1 MLKKKV
7 DENIEV
13 EKLTNRQIIKA
24 WIAGAAQDL
33 KNSLKHGGWRGAA
46 AGFAVAGVGMTFA
59 ACEVEKVEVETEQI
73 DSFAQIEN
81 MLGDKFSVAALVE
94 EQAKQKFG
102 DGLVSLACQNANGT
116 GKVVAIFVEDG
127 ILKKATTELD
137 LTAKDFD
144 GKIYEY
150 NTYLK
155 EGNTLSF
162 YQNGQ
167 EQEVD
172 LSKPGIV
179 SIPQADGSLAV
190 LDTTK
195 AEEKIENAI
204 LSVQQT
210 EFDLQTDLDE
220 VGKQDFKTLLGFVIE
235 KDQTAH
241 LPTLTLEYDRAK
253 NQTTATYSYLSLGQ
267 EKKIEGGSIVF
278 EGDVTANGNLDRAA
292 AEEQLQAEKA
302 TISKKA
308 PTVLEQSD
316 FTKLYQVENFDTNSV
331 ELEVA
336 EKESGGGTGQDEPQ
350 INISKDQYADLDGF
364 FADLSGQTLQE
375 FQTAISETLRNGFSK
390 QDFLTIFGGNSTLD
404 NTSTFKIA
412 FNYSDS
418 NQIDSIKYVGLRNKT
433 KIVAA
438 TIGFSSPIST
448 QDILVTNYS
457 GQVQEIVENG
467 KLVGISYVE
476 DNVAKQ
482 VKAGNNQMFVKVG
495 QEYRLID
502 YSDIINR
509 FARENISRIS
519 SDFAYTG
526 SISFEGEDL
535 DFFKICMPLA
545 VVAGKIDAGTKLSF
559 VTVQGSGSTNSIFGS
574 TFNVAI
580 RAVDLQ
586 NNQLYGLGFVFDDT
600 TNPSQ
605 TPLERIADA
614 ISREQF
620 TVLDGRREEIMPK
633 SDIVL
638 EYPSD
643 ITEYSIPTQKT
654 EKAN

>member
-1 MLKKKV
+1 MKEVFRKRDRIVRAMTAARRDELVALLKRCRKP
-7 DENIEV
+7 
-13 EKLTNRQIIKA
+13 
-24 WIAGAAQDL
+24 AAFVIPV
-33 KNSLKHGGWRGAA
+33 AA
-46 AGFAVAGVGMTFA
+46 AGVLFV

-73 DSFAQIEN
+73 DSLAQIEN

-144 GKIYEY
+144 GKIYAY

-241 LPTLTLEYDRAK
+241 LPTLKLEYDRAK
-253 NQTTATYSYLSLGQ
+253 DQTTATYSYLSLGQ

-302 TISKKA
+302 TISKKT

-316 FTKLYQVENFDTNSV
+316 LTKLYQVENFDTNSV

-336 EKESGGGTGQDEPQ
+336 EKESGGEVDPPDKPELEPITFDSWQEVFELENGKVKDAIVKTLQDNLLTETMVKR
-350 INISKDQYADLDGF
+350 IYGNDMTV
-364 FADLSGQTLQE
+364 ADLSNGTIDLLEWGFDLQDGKIVSVNILGVRKGYPTE
-375 FQTAISETLRNGFSK
+375 QSRRLRGANFALKQPISLASVEAEPVKDGPAYN
-390 QDFLTIFGGNSTLD
+390 QNSVSLD
-404 NTSTFKIA
+404 INNAEYLI
-412 FNYSDS
+412 DL
-418 NQIDSIKYVGLRNKT
+418 NQIELASQESSYSLAFGYD
-433 KIVAA
+433 AA
-438 TIGFSSPIST
+438 AEISD
-448 QDILVTNYS
+448 Q
-457 GQVQEIVENG
+457 
-467 KLVGISYVE
+467 
-476 DNVAKQ
+476 
-482 VKAGNNQMFVKVG
+482 
-495 QEYRLID
+495 
-502 YSDIINR
+502 
-509 FARENISRIS
+509 
-519 SDFAYTG
+519 
-526 SISFEGEDL
+526 EDL
-535 DFFKICMPLA
+535 DFFKLCMPLA
-545 VVAGKIDAGTKLSF
+545 VAAGKIGQESKLSF
-559 VTVQGSGSTNSIFGS
+559 VSVQGSGSTNSEYGS
-574 TFNVAI
+574 TYNI
-580 RAVDLQ
+580 TITAVDLV
-586 NNQLYGLGFVFDDT
+586 NGDHYNLGFVFDDSSD
-600 TNPSQ
+600 PSK
-605 TPLERIADA
+605 TPYERVVDA
-614 ISREQF
+614 ISNKQF
-620 TVLDGRREEIMPK
+620 KTTGGFSKKILPE
-633 SDIVL
+633 SDIIL

-643 ITEYSIPTQKT
+643 ITEYAIPQAEAEET
-654 EKAN
+654 N

>member
-1 MLKKKV
+1 MRKSDLV
-7 DENIEV
+7 
-13 EKLTNRQIIKA
+13 KA
-24 WIAGAAQDL
+24 WFSNHIQEFRGWLKTDGWKIATFGAPL
-33 KNSLKHGGWRGAA
+33 VMGT
-46 AGFAVAGVGMTFA
+46 TFV

-73 DSFAQIEN
+73 DSLAQIEN

-144 GKIYEY
+144 GKIYAY

-241 LPTLTLEYDRAK
+241 LPTLSVEYDRAK

-302 TISKKA
+302 TISKKT

-316 FTKLYQVENFDTNSV
+316 LTKLYQVENFDTNSV

-336 EKESGGGTGQDEPQ
+336 EKDSSGGTGQDEPELEP
-350 INISKDQYADLDGF
+350 ITFNSWEEVFELENGKVKDAIVKTLQDNLFSESVIKDIYGNDMTV
-364 FADLSGQTLQE
+364 ADLSNGTIDLIKWGFDLQDGK
-375 FQTAISETLRNGFSK
+375 IVSVNILGVRNGYPTEQSRRLRGANFALK
-390 QDFLTIFGGNSTLD
+390 Q
-404 NTSTFKIA
+404 
-412 FNYSDS
+412 
-418 NQIDSIKYVGLRNKT
+418 
-433 KIVAA
+433 
-438 TIGFSSPIST
+438 PISLASVVAEPVKDGPAYN
-448 QDILVTNYS
+448 QNSIYININNAEYS
-457 GQVQEIVENG
+457 IDLSQIELASAGSSYTYGYVYNATAEITDQEN
-467 KLVGISYVE
+467 
-476 DNVAKQ
+476 
-482 VKAGNNQMFVKVG
+482 
-495 QEYRLID
+495 
-502 YSDIINR
+502 
-509 FARENISRIS
+509 
-519 SDFAYTG
+519 
-526 SISFEGEDL
+526 L
-535 DFFKICMPLA
+535 DFFNICMPLA
-545 VVAGKIDAGTKLSF
+545 AAAGKIDAGTKLSF
-559 VTVQGSGSTNSIFGS
+559 VTVQGRGGTNSLFGS

-586 NNQLYGLGFVFDDT
+586 NNQLYNLGFVFDDPRT
-600 TNPSQ
+600 STATS
-605 TPLERIADA
+605 TVDMMKDA
-614 ISREQF
+614 ISRGQF
-620 TVLDGRREEIMPK
+620 TVLDSGREEIIPE

-643 ITEYSIPTQKT
+643 ITEYSIPQAEAEET
-654 EKAN
+654 N

>member
-1 MLKKKV
+1 MR
-7 DENIEV
+7 
-13 EKLTNRQIIKA
+13 KLDLVKA
-24 WIAGAAQDL
+24 WLSSHIQEFRGWLKTDGWKIATFGAPL
-33 KNSLKHGGWRGAA
+33 VMGT
-46 AGFAVAGVGMTFA
+46 TFV

-73 DSFAQIEN
+73 DSLAQIEN

-241 LPTLTLEYDRAK
+241 LPTLKLEYDRAK
-253 NQTTATYSYLSLGQ
+253 DQTTATYSYLSLGQ

-278 EGDVTANGNLDRAA
+278 EGDVTTNGNLDRTA

-302 TISKKA
+302 TISKKT

-316 FTKLYQVENFDTNSV
+316 LTKLYQVENFDTNSV

-336 EKESGGGTGQDEPQ
+336 EKESGGEVNPPDEPELEPITFNSWQ
-350 INISKDQYADLDGF
+350 EVFELENGKVKDAIVKTLQDNLLTETMVKRIYGNDMTV
-364 FADLSGQTLQE
+364 ADLSNGTIDLIKWGFDIQDDQIVSVNILGVRKGYPTEQ
-375 FQTAISETLRNGFSK
+375 SRRLRGANFA
-390 QDFLTIFGGNSTLD
+390 LT
-404 NTSTFKIA
+404 
-412 FNYSDS
+412 
-418 NQIDSIKYVGLRNKT
+418 Q
-433 KIVAA
+433 
-438 TIGFSSPIST
+438 PIS
-448 QDILVTNYS
+448 LES
-457 GQVQEIVENG
+457 VEAEPVKDGPAYNQNS
-467 KLVGISYVE
+467 IYV
-476 DNVAKQ
+476 NI
-482 VKAGNNQMFVKVG
+482 NNS
-495 QEYRLID
+495 EYLID
-502 YSDIINR
+502 LSQIELASQESVYSQG
-509 FARENISRIS
+509 FVYTSSAEIS
-519 SDFAYTG
+519 DQ
-526 SISFEGEDL
+526 EDL
-535 DFFKICMPLA
+535 DFFKLCMPLA
-545 VVAGKIDAGTKLSF
+545 VAAGKIGPEIKLSF
-559 VTVQGSGSTNSIFGS
+559 VSVQGSGGTTSDFGS
-574 TFNVAI
+574 VYDVVI
-580 RAVDLQ
+580 KAVDLN
-586 NNQLYGLGFVFDDT
+586 NNQLYNFEFIFDDT
-600 TNPSQ
+600 TDPSKS
-605 TPLERIADA
+605 PYERVVDA
-614 ISREQF
+614 ISRKQF
-620 TVLDGRREEIMPK
+620 RISDRGVEKIIPE
-633 SDIVL
+633 SDIIL
-638 EYPSD
+638 EYKD
-643 ITEYSIPTQKT
+643 EITEYTIPQAEAEET
-654 EKAN
+654 N

>member
-1 MLKKKV
+1 MR
-7 DENIEV
+7 
-13 EKLTNRQIIKA
+13 KLDLVKA
-24 WIAGAAQDL
+24 WLSSHIQEFRGRLKTDGWKIATFGAPL
-33 KNSLKHGGWRGAA
+33 VMGT
-46 AGFAVAGVGMTFA
+46 TFV
-59 ACEVEKVEVETEQI
+59 ACEAEKVEVETEQI
-73 DSFAQIEN
+73 DSLAQIEN

-116 GKVVAIFVEDG
+116 GKVVAIFVEGG

-241 LPTLTLEYDRAK
+241 LPTLKLEYDRAK
-253 NQTTATYSYLSLGQ
+253 DQTTATYSYLSLGQ

-302 TISKKA
+302 TISKKT

-316 FTKLYQVENFDTNSV
+316 LTKLYQVENFDTNSV

-336 EKESGGGTGQDEPQ
+336 EKDSGGEVNPPDKPELEPITFDSWQEVFELENGKVKDAIVKTLQDNLFSESV
-350 INISKDQYADLDGF
+350 IKDIYGNDMTV
-364 FADLSGQTLQE
+364 ADLSNGTIDLIKLGFDLQDGK
-375 FQTAISETLRNGFSK
+375 IVSVNILGVRNGYPTEQSRRLRGANFALK
-390 QDFLTIFGGNSTLD
+390 Q
-404 NTSTFKIA
+404 
-412 FNYSDS
+412 
-418 NQIDSIKYVGLRNKT
+418 
-433 KIVAA
+433 
-438 TIGFSSPIST
+438 PISLESVEAEPVKDGPAYN
-448 QDILVTNYS
+448 QNSVSLDI
-457 GQVQEIVENG
+457 
-467 KLVGISYVE
+467 
-476 DNVAKQ
+476 
-482 VKAGNNQMFVKVG
+482 NNA
-495 QEYRLID
+495 EYLID
-502 YSDIINR
+502 LSQIEL
-509 FARENISRIS
+509 ASAGS
-519 SDFAYTG
+519 SYTYG
-526 SISFEGEDL
+526 YVYNTTAEITDQEDL
-535 DFFKICMPLA
+535 DFFNICMPLA
-545 VVAGKIDAGTKLSF
+545 VAAGKIGQESKLSF
-559 VTVQGSGSTNSIFGS
+559 VSVQGSGGTTSDFGS
-574 TFNVAI
+574 VYDVVI
-580 RAVDLQ
+580 KAVDL
-586 NNQLYGLGFVFDDT
+586 NNDQLYNFEFIFDDPRTSMAT
-600 TNPSQ
+600 T
-605 TPLERIADA
+605 TVEAIKDA
-614 ISREQF
+614 IARGQF
-620 TVLDGRREEIMPK
+620 RISDRGVEKIIPE
-633 SDIVL
+633 SDIML

-643 ITEYSIPTQKT
+643 ITEYAIPQAEAEET
-654 EKAN
+654 N

>member
-1 MLKKKV
+1 MKEVFCKRNRIGRALTAARRDEFVALLKRCRKP
-7 DENIEV
+7 
-13 EKLTNRQIIKA
+13 
-24 WIAGAAQDL
+24 AAFVIPV
-33 KNSLKHGGWRGAA
+33 AA
-46 AGFAVAGVGMTFA
+46 AGVLFV
-59 ACEVEKVEVETEQI
+59 ACEAEKVEVETEQI
-73 DSFAQIEN
+73 DSLAQIEN

-144 GKIYEY
+144 GKIYAY

-172 LSKPGIV
+172 LSKQGIV
-179 SIPQADGSLAV
+179 PIPQADGSLAV

-195 AEEKIENAI
+195 AEEKIEKAI

-241 LPTLTLEYDRAK
+241 LPTLSVEYDRAK
-253 NQTTATYSYLSLGQ
+253 DQTTATYSYLSLGQ

-278 EGDVTANGNLDRAA
+278 DGDVTANGNLDRAA

-302 TISKKA
+302 TISKKT

-316 FTKLYQVENFDTNSV
+316 LTKLYQVENFDTNSV

-336 EKESGGGTGQDEPQ
+336 EKDSGGGTGQDEPQ

-364 FADLSGQTLQE
+364 FADLSGQALQE
-375 FQTAISETLRNGFSK
+375 FQTAISETLRNELSE
-390 QDFLTIFGGNSTLD
+390 QDIVTIYGRGASLA

-412 FNYSDS
+412 FDFTDDEQISLLKYIGLVG
-418 NQIDSIKYVGLRNKT
+418 NQ

-482 VKAGNNQMFVKVG
+482 VKAGSNQMFVKAG
-495 QEYRLID
+495 TGYRLID
-502 YSDIINR
+502 FSKVVGKFER
-509 FARENISRIS
+509 SNISKIV

-526 SISFEGEDL
+526 SVSFEGEDL

-545 VVAGKIDAGTKLSF
+545 VAAGKIGQETKLSF
-559 VTVQGSGSTNSIFGS
+559 VSVQGSGGTTSDFGS
-574 TFNVAI
+574 VYDVVI
-580 RAVDLQ
+580 KAVDLS
-586 NNQLYGLGFVFDDT
+586 NNRLFNYEFIFDDT
-600 TNPSQ
+600 TDPSKS
-605 TPLERIADA
+605 PYERVVDA
-614 ISREQF
+614 ITRKQF
-620 TVLDGRREEIMPK
+620 RISDRGVEKIIPE
-633 SDIVL
+633 SDILL

-643 ITEYSIPTQKT
+643 ITEYTIPQAEAT
-654 EKAN
+654 N

>member
-1 MLKKKV
+1 MKEVFCKRNRIGRALTAARRDEFVALLKRCRKP
-7 DENIEV
+7 
-13 EKLTNRQIIKA
+13 
-24 WIAGAAQDL
+24 AAFVIPV
-33 KNSLKHGGWRGAA
+33 AA
-46 AGFAVAGVGMTFA
+46 AGVLFV

-73 DSFAQIEN
+73 DSLAQIEN

-144 GKIYEY
+144 GKIYAY

-167 EQEVD
+167 EQEID
-172 LSKPGIV
+172 LSKQGIV

-241 LPTLTLEYDRAK
+241 LPTLSVEYDRAK
-253 NQTTATYSYLSLGQ
+253 NQTTATYSYLGLGQ

-278 EGDVTANGNLDRAA
+278 DGDVTANGNLDRAA

-302 TISKKA
+302 TISKKT

-316 FTKLYQVENFDTNSV
+316 LTKLYQVENFDTNSV

-336 EKESGGGTGQDEPQ
+336 EKDSGGEVNPPDEPELEPITFDSWQ
-350 INISKDQYADLDGF
+350 EVFKLENGKVKDAIVKTLQDNLFSESVIKDIYGNDMTV
-364 FADLSGQTLQE
+364 ADLSNGTIDLIKWGFDLQDGK
-375 FQTAISETLRNGFSK
+375 IVSVNILGVRNGYPTEQSR
-390 QDFLTIFGGNSTLD
+390 
-404 NTSTFKIA
+404 
-412 FNYSDS
+412 
-418 NQIDSIKYVGLRNKT
+418 GLRGANFALT
-433 KIVAA
+433 Q
-438 TIGFSSPIST
+438 PIS
-448 QDILVTNYS
+448 LASV
-457 GQVQEIVENG
+457 VA
-467 KLVGISYVE
+467 KPVE
-476 DNVAKQ
+476 DGPAYNQ
-482 VKAGNNQMFVKVG
+482 NSISLDINNA
-495 QEYRLID
+495 EYLID
-502 YSDIINR
+502 LSQIEFASQGSSFTYGYVYDAAAEISDQ
-509 FARENISRIS
+509 
-519 SDFAYTG
+519 
-526 SISFEGEDL
+526 EDL

-545 VVAGKIDAGTKLSF
+545 VEAGKIGQETKLSF
-559 VTVQGSGSTNSIFGS
+559 VSVQGSSGTTSDFGS
-574 TFNVAI
+574 VYDVVI
-580 RAVDLQ
+580 KAVDL
-586 NNQLYGLGFVFDDT
+586 NNDQLYNFEFIFDDKRTSMAT
-600 TNPSQ
+600 T
-605 TPLERIADA
+605 TVEAIKDA
-614 ISREQF
+614 ISRGQF
-620 TVLDGRREEIMPK
+620 RISDRGVEKIIPE
-633 SDIVL
+633 SDIIL
-638 EYPSD
+638 EYKNE
-643 ITEYSIPTQKT
+643 ITEYTIPQA
-654 EKAN
+654 EA

>member
-1 MLKKKV
+1 MLKKNV
-7 DENIEV
+7 DGNIEV

-24 WIAGAAQDL
+24 WIAGAAQNL
-33 KNSLKHGGWRGAA
+33 KNSLKHGGWRGVA

-144 GKIYEY
+144 GKIYAY

-220 VGKQDFKTLLGFVIE
+220 VGKQDIKTLLGFVIE

-241 LPTLTLEYDRAK
+241 LPTLSVEYDRAK

-278 EGDVTANGNLDRAA
+278 DGDVTANGNLDRTA

-302 TISKKA
+302 TISKKT

-316 FTKLYQVENFDTNSV
+316 LTKLYQVENFDTNSV

-336 EKESGGGTGQDEPQ
+336 EKDSGGEVNPPDEPELEPITFGSWQ
-350 INISKDQYADLDGF
+350 EVFELENGKVKDAIVKTLQDNLFSASVIKYIYGNDMTV
-364 FADLSGQTLQE
+364 ADLSNGTIDLIKWGFDLQD
-375 FQTAISETLRNGFSK
+375 G
-390 QDFLTIFGGNSTLD
+390 
-404 NTSTFKIA
+404 
-412 FNYSDS
+412 
-418 NQIDSIKYVGLRNKT
+418 
-433 KIVAA
+433 KIVSVNILGVRKGYPIEQSRRLRGANFA
-438 TIGFSSPIST
+438 LTQPISLESVEAEPVKDGPAYN
-448 QDILVTNYS
+448 QYS
-457 GQVQEIVENG
+457 I
-467 KLVGISYVE
+467 YV
-476 DNVAKQ
+476 NI
-482 VKAGNNQMFVKVG
+482 NNS
-495 QEYRLID
+495 EYLID
-502 YSDIINR
+502 LSQIELASQESVYSR
-509 FARENISRIS
+509 GFVYTSSAEIS
-519 SDFAYTG
+519 DQ
-526 SISFEGEDL
+526 EDL
-535 DFFKICMPLA
+535 DFFNICMPLA
-545 VVAGKIDAGTKLSF
+545 VAAGKIGPEIKLSF
-559 VTVQGSGSTNSIFGS
+559 VSVQGAGGSNDKFGS
-574 TFNVAI
+574 AYGVTI
-580 RAVDLQ
+580 TAVDLN
-586 NNQLYGLGFVFDDT
+586 NNQKYNLWFVFDDT

-614 ISREQF
+614 ISRGQF
-620 TVLDGRREEIMPK
+620 SVFDNGRDEIMPK

-643 ITEYSIPTQKT
+643 ITEYSIP
-654 EKAN
+654 A

>member
-1 MLKKKV
+1 MR
-7 DENIEV
+7 
-13 EKLTNRQIIKA
+13 KLDLVKA
-24 WIAGAAQDL
+24 WLSSHIQEFRGWLKTDGWKIATFGAPL
-33 KNSLKHGGWRGAA
+33 VMGT
-46 AGFAVAGVGMTFA
+46 TFV

-73 DSFAQIEN
+73 DSLAQIEN

-179 SIPQADGSLAV
+179 PIPQADGSLAV

-241 LPTLTLEYDRAK
+241 LPTLKLEYDRAK
-253 NQTTATYSYLSLGQ
+253 DQTTATYSYLSLGQ

-302 TISKKA
+302 KISKKT

-316 FTKLYQVENFDTNSV
+316 LTKLYQVENFDTNSV

-336 EKESGGGTGQDEPQ
+336 EKDSGGEVDPPDKPELEPITFNSWEEVFELENGKVKDAIVKTLQDNLLTETMVKR
-350 INISKDQYADLDGF
+350 IYGNSMTV
-364 FADLSGQTLQE
+364 ADLSNGTIDLLKWGFDLQD
-375 FQTAISETLRNGFSK
+375 G
-390 QDFLTIFGGNSTLD
+390 
-404 NTSTFKIA
+404 
-412 FNYSDS
+412 
-418 NQIDSIKYVGLRNKT
+418 
-433 KIVAA
+433 KIVSVNILGVRKGYPTEQSRRLRGANFA
-438 TIGFSSPIST
+438 LKQPIS
-448 QDILVTNYS
+448 LASV
-457 GQVQEIVENG
+457 
-467 KLVGISYVE
+467 
-476 DNVAKQ
+476 VAKP
-482 VKAGNNQMFVKVG
+482 VKDGSAYNQNSIYVNINNA
-495 QEYRLID
+495 EYLID
-502 YSDIINR
+502 LSQIELASQESVYSQG
-509 FARENISRIS
+509 FVYTSSAEIS
-519 SDFAYTG
+519 DQ
-526 SISFEGEDL
+526 EDL
-535 DFFKICMPLA
+535 DFFKLCMPLA
-545 VVAGKIDAGTKLSF
+545 VEAGKIGQESKLSF
-559 VTVQGSGSTNSIFGS
+559 VSVQGAGGSNDKFGS
-574 TFNVAI
+574 TYGVTI
-580 RAVDLQ
+580 TAVDL
-586 NNQLYGLGFVFDDT
+586 NSNQLYNLRFIFDDT
-600 TNPSQ
+600 TDPSK
-605 TPLERIADA
+605 TPYERVVEA
-614 ISREQF
+614 ITRKEFLVFDNGQEQ
-620 TVLDGRREEIMPK
+620 IMSE
-633 SDIVL
+633 SDIIL
-638 EYPSD
+638 EYQSD
-643 ITEYSIPTQKT
+643 ITEYAIPQAEAEET
-654 EKAN
+654 N

>member
-1 MLKKKV
+1 MKEVFRKRDRIVRAMTAARRDELVALLKRCRKP
-7 DENIEV
+7 
-13 EKLTNRQIIKA
+13 
-24 WIAGAAQDL
+24 AAFVIPV
-33 KNSLKHGGWRGAA
+33 AA
-46 AGFAVAGVGMTFA
+46 AGVLFV

-73 DSFAQIEN
+73 DSLAQIEN

-144 GKIYEY
+144 GKIYAY

-241 LPTLTLEYDRAK
+241 LPTLKLEYDRAK
-253 NQTTATYSYLSLGQ
+253 DQTTATYSYLSLGQ

-278 EGDVTANGNLDRAA
+278 DGDVTANGNLDRAA

-302 TISKKA
+302 TISKKT

-316 FTKLYQVENFDTNSV
+316 LTKLYQVENFDTNPV

-336 EKESGGGTGQDEPQ
+336 EKDSGGGTGQDEPQ

-364 FADLSGQTLQE
+364 FADLSGQALQE
-375 FQTAISETLRNGFSK
+375 FQTAISETLRNGLSA
-390 QDFLTIFGGNSTLD
+390 QDIITIYGVGATKENSR
-404 NTSTFKIA
+404 TFKIA
-412 FNYSDS
+412 FNAENTNEISE
-418 NQIDSIKYVGLRNKT
+418 IKYAGLVGDVRVTSATLRF
-433 KIVAA
+433 V
-438 TIGFSSPIST
+438 SPIST

-457 GQVQEIVENG
+457 GQVQEVVENG

-482 VKAGNNQMFVKVG
+482 VKAGSNQMFVKAG
-495 QEYRLID
+495 TGYRLID
-502 YSDIINR
+502 FSKVVGKFER
-509 FARENISRIS
+509 ANISKIVS
-519 SDFAYTG
+519 NFAYTG
-526 SISFEGEDL
+526 SVSFEGEDL
-535 DFFKICMPLA
+535 DFFNICMPLA
-545 VVAGKIDAGTKLSF
+545 VEAGKIGQDSKLSF
-559 VTVQGSGSTNSIFGS
+559 VSVQGSGSTNSEYGS
-574 TFNVAI
+574 TYNI
-580 RAVDLQ
+580 TITAVDLV
-586 NNQLYGLGFVFDDT
+586 NGDHYNLGFVFDDSSD
-600 TNPSQ
+600 PSK
-605 TPLERIADA
+605 TPYERVVDA
-614 ISREQF
+614 ISNKQF
-620 TVLDGRREEIMPK
+620 KTTGGFSKKILPE
-633 SDIVL
+633 SDIIL

-643 ITEYSIPTQKT
+643 ITEYAIPQAEAEET
-654 EKAN
+654 N

>member
-1 MLKKKV
+1 MR
-7 DENIEV
+7 
-13 EKLTNRQIIKA
+13 KLDPVKA
-24 WIAGAAQDL
+24 WLSSHIQEFRGWLKTDGWKIATFGAPL
-33 KNSLKHGGWRGAA
+33 VLGT
-46 AGFAVAGVGMTFA
+46 TFV

-73 DSFAQIEN
+73 DSLAQIEN

-144 GKIYEY
+144 GKIYAY

-241 LPTLTLEYDRAK
+241 LPTLSVEYDRAK
-253 NQTTATYSYLSLGQ
+253 DQTTATYSYLSLGK

-302 TISKKA
+302 KISKKT

-316 FTKLYQVENFDTNSV
+316 LTKLYQVENFDTNPV

-336 EKESGGGTGQDEPQ
+336 ERESSGEVDPPDEPELEPITFDSWQ
-350 INISKDQYADLDGF
+350 EVFELENGKVKDAIVKTLQDNLLTETMVKRIYGNDMTV
-364 FADLSGQTLQE
+364 ADLSNGTIDLLKWGFDLQD
-375 FQTAISETLRNGFSK
+375 G
-390 QDFLTIFGGNSTLD
+390 
-404 NTSTFKIA
+404 
-412 FNYSDS
+412 
-418 NQIDSIKYVGLRNKT
+418 
-433 KIVAA
+433 KIVSVNILGVRKGYPTEQSRRLRGANFA
-438 TIGFSSPIST
+438 FTQPIS
-448 QDILVTNYS
+448 LESV
-457 GQVQEIVENG
+457 VA
-467 KLVGISYVE
+467 KPVE
-476 DNVAKQ
+476 DGPAYNQNSIYVNI
-482 VKAGNNQMFVKVG
+482 NNS
-495 QEYRLID
+495 EYLID
-502 YSDIINR
+502 LSQIELASQESVYSQG
-509 FARENISRIS
+509 FVYTSSAEIS
-519 SDFAYTG
+519 DQ
-526 SISFEGEDL
+526 EDL
-535 DFFKICMPLA
+535 DFFNICMPLA
-545 VVAGKIDAGTKLSF
+545 VAAGKIGQESKLSF
-559 VTVQGSGSTNSIFGS
+559 VSVQGSGGTTSDFGS
-574 TFNVAI
+574 VYDI
-580 RAVDLQ
+580 VIKAVDLS
-586 NNQLYGLGFVFDDT
+586 NDQLYNFEFIFDDART
-600 TNPSQ
+600 SYKPII
-605 TPLERIADA
+605 EEIKRA
-614 ISREQF
+614 ISDGQF
-620 TVLDGRREEIMPK
+620 RISDRGVKKILPEI
-633 SDIVL
+633 DIVL

-643 ITEYSIPTQKT
+643 ITEYSIPAQEK

>member
-1 MLKKKV
+1 MKEVFCKRNRIGRALTAARRDEFVALLKRCRKP
-7 DENIEV
+7 
-13 EKLTNRQIIKA
+13 
-24 WIAGAAQDL
+24 AAFVIPV
-33 KNSLKHGGWRGAA
+33 AA
-46 AGFAVAGVGMTFA
+46 AGVLFV

-73 DSFAQIEN
+73 DSLAQIEN

-144 GKIYEY
+144 GKIYAY

-179 SIPQADGSLAV
+179 PIPQADGSLAV

-220 VGKQDFKTLLGFVIE
+220 VGKEDFKTLLGFVIE

-241 LPTLTLEYDRAK
+241 LPTLSVEYDRAK
-253 NQTTATYSYLSLGQ
+253 DQTTATYSYLSLGQ

-278 EGDVTANGNLDRAA
+278 DGDVTANGNLDRAA

-302 TISKKA
+302 TISKKT

-316 FTKLYQVENFDTNSV
+316 FTKLYQIENFDTNSV

-336 EKESGGGTGQDEPQ
+336 EKDSGGEVNPPDEPQ
-350 INISKDQYADLDGF
+350 ISISKDQYADLDGF
-364 FADLSGQTLQE
+364 FADLSGQALQE
-375 FQTAISETLRNGFSK
+375 FQTAISETLRNGLSA
-390 QDFLTIFGGNSTLD
+390 QDIITIYGVGATKENSR
-404 NTSTFKIA
+404 TFKIA
-412 FNYSDS
+412 FNAENTNEISE
-418 NQIDSIKYVGLRNKT
+418 IKYAGLVGDVRVTSATLRF
-433 KIVAA
+433 V
-438 TIGFSSPIST
+438 SPIST

-457 GQVQEIVENG
+457 GQMQEIVENG

-482 VKAGNNQMFVKVG
+482 VKVGSNQMFVKAG
-495 QEYRLID
+495 TGYRLID
-502 YSDIINR
+502 FSKVVGKFER
-509 FARENISRIS
+509 ANISKIV

-526 SISFEGEDL
+526 SESLEGEDL
-535 DFFKICMPLA
+535 DFFKLCMPLA
-545 VVAGKIDAGTKLSF
+545 VAAGKIGQETKLSF
-559 VTVQGSGSTNSIFGS
+559 VSVQGSSGTTDEFGS
-574 TFNVAI
+574 TYGVEI
-580 RAVDLQ
+580 KAVDLSS
-586 NNQLYGLGFVFDDT
+586 NQLYNLWFIFDDART
-600 TNPSQ
+600 SYKPII
-605 TPLERIADA
+605 EEIKRA
-614 ISREQF
+614 ISDGQF
-620 TVLDGRREEIMPK
+620 RISDRGVEKIIPE
-633 SDIVL
+633 SDILL

-643 ITEYSIPTQKT
+643 ITEYTIPQAEAEET
-654 EKAN
+654 N

>member
-1 MLKKKV
+1 MR
-7 DENIEV
+7 
-13 EKLTNRQIIKA
+13 KLDLVKA
-24 WIAGAAQDL
+24 WLSSHIQEFRGWLKTDGWKIATFGAPL
-33 KNSLKHGGWRGAA
+33 VMGT
-46 AGFAVAGVGMTFA
+46 TFV

-73 DSFAQIEN
+73 DSLAQIEN

-241 LPTLTLEYDRAK
+241 LPTLKLEYDRAK
-253 NQTTATYSYLSLGQ
+253 DQTTATYSYLSLGQ

-278 EGDVTANGNLDRAA
+278 EGDVTSNGNLDRAA

-302 TISKKA
+302 TISKKT

-316 FTKLYQVENFDTNSV
+316 LTKLYQVENFDTNSV

-336 EKESGGGTGQDEPQ
+336 EKESGGEVNPPDKPE

-364 FADLSGQTLQE
+364 FADLSGQALQE
-375 FQTAISETLRNGFSK
+375 FQTAISETLRNGLSA
-390 QDFLTIFGGNSTLD
+390 QDIITIYGVGATKENSR
-404 NTSTFKIA
+404 TFKIA
-412 FNYSDS
+412 FNAENTNEISE
-418 NQIDSIKYVGLRNKT
+418 IKYAGLVGDVRVTSATLRF
-433 KIVAA
+433 V
-438 TIGFSSPIST
+438 SPIST

-457 GQVQEIVENG
+457 GQVQEVVENG

-482 VKAGNNQMFVKVG
+482 VKAGSNQMFVKAG
-495 QEYRLID
+495 AGYRLID
-502 YSDIINR
+502 FSKVVGK
-509 FARENISRIS
+509 FGKANISKIV

-526 SISFEGEDL
+526 SASLEGEDL
-535 DFFKICMPLA
+535 DFFKLCMPLA
-545 VVAGKIDAGTKLSF
+545 VTAGKIGQESKLSF
-559 VTVQGSGSTNSIFGS
+559 VSVQGSGSTNSEYGS
-574 TFNVAI
+574 TYNI
-580 RAVDLQ
+580 TITAVDLA
-586 NNQLYGLGFVFDDT
+586 NGDYYNLGFVFDDSSD
-600 TNPSQ
+600 PSK
-605 TPLERIADA
+605 TPYERVVDA
-614 ISREQF
+614 IYNKQF
-620 TVLDGRREEIMPK
+620 KTTGGFSKKILPK
-633 SDIVL
+633 SDIIL

-643 ITEYSIPTQKT
+643 IIEYAIPQAEAEET
-654 EKAN
+654 N

>member
-1 MLKKKV
+1 MKEVFRKRDRIVRAMTAARRDELVALLKRCRKP
-7 DENIEV
+7 
-13 EKLTNRQIIKA
+13 
-24 WIAGAAQDL
+24 AAFVIPV
-33 KNSLKHGGWRGAA
+33 AA
-46 AGFAVAGVGMTFA
+46 AGVLFV

-73 DSFAQIEN
+73 DSLAQIEN

-116 GKVVAIFVEDG
+116 GNMVAIFVEDG

-241 LPTLTLEYDRAK
+241 LPTLKLEYDRAK
-253 NQTTATYSYLSLGQ
+253 DQTTATYSYLSLGQ

-302 TISKKA
+302 TISKKT

-316 FTKLYQVENFDTNSV
+316 FTKLYQVENFDTNAV

-336 EKESGGGTGQDEPQ
+336 EKDSGGGTGQDEPQ

-364 FADLSGQTLQE
+364 FADLSGQALQE
-375 FQTAISETLRNGFSK
+375 FQTAISETLRNGLDE
-390 QDFLTIFGGNSTLD
+390 QDIVTIFGRYTDIQDTKTYQISFDIET
-404 NTSTFKIA
+404 
-412 FNYSDS
+412 DS
-418 NQIDSIKYVGLRNKT
+418 QISSVKYAGLRNKT

-457 GQVQEIVENG
+457 GQVQEVVENG

-482 VKAGNNQMFVKVG
+482 VKAGSNQMFVKAGAGYRMIDFSNVVG
-495 QEYRLID
+495 KFERK
-502 YSDIINR
+502 
-509 FARENISRIS
+509 NISKIV

-526 SISFEGEDL
+526 SASLEGEDL

-545 VVAGKIDAGTKLSF
+545 VAAGKIGQESKLSF
-559 VTVQGSGSTNSIFGS
+559 VSVQGSSGTTSDFGS
-574 TFNVAI
+574 VYSVTI

-586 NNQLYGLGFVFDDT
+586 SNQLHHYQFIFDDT
-600 TNPSQ
+600 STSMA
-605 TPLERIADA
+605 TSTVDLIKDA
-614 ISREQF
+614 ISRGQF
-620 TVLDGRREEIMPK
+620 RISDRGVEKIIPE
-633 SDIVL
+633 SDIML
-638 EYPSD
+638 EYKD
-643 ITEYSIPTQKT
+643 EITEYTIPQAEAEET
-654 EKAN
+654 N

>member
-1 MLKKKV
+1 MKEVFRKRDRIVRAMTAARRDELVALLKRCRKP
-7 DENIEV
+7 
-13 EKLTNRQIIKA
+13 
-24 WIAGAAQDL
+24 AAFVIPV
-33 KNSLKHGGWRGAA
+33 AA
-46 AGFAVAGVGMTFA
+46 AGVLFV

-73 DSFAQIEN
+73 DSLAQIEN

-241 LPTLTLEYDRAK
+241 LPTLKLEYDRAK
-253 NQTTATYSYLSLGQ
+253 DQTTATYSYLSLGQ

-302 TISKKA
+302 TISKKT

-316 FTKLYQVENFDTNSV
+316 LTKLYQVENFDTNSV

-336 EKESGGGTGQDEPQ
+336 EKDSGGEVNPPDEPE
-350 INISKDQYADLDGF
+350 INISKDQYTDLDGF
-364 FADLSGQTLQE
+364 FADLSGQALQE

-438 TIGFSSPIST
+438 TIGFSSLIST

-482 VKAGNNQMFVKVG
+482 VKAGSNQMFVKAG
-495 QEYRLID
+495 AGYRLID
-502 YSDIINR
+502 FSKVVGK
-509 FARENISRIS
+509 FEETNISKIVK
-519 SDFAYTG
+519 DFSYTG
-526 SISFEGEDL
+526 SESFEGEDL
-535 DFFKICMPLA
+535 DFFNICMPLA
-545 VVAGKIDAGTKLSF
+545 VAAGKIGQESKLSF
-559 VTVQGSGSTNSIFGS
+559 VSVQGSSGTTSDFGS
-574 TFNVAI
+574 VYDVVI
-580 RAVDLQ
+580 KAVDLD
-586 NNQLYGLGFVFDDT
+586 NNQLHNYEFIFDDART
-600 TNPSQ
+600 SY
-605 TPLERIADA
+605 TPTIEVIKDA
-614 ISREQF
+614 ISRGQF
-620 TVLDGRREEIMPK
+620 RISDRGVKKIIPESEIM
-633 SDIVL
+633 L

-643 ITEYSIPTQKT
+643 ITEYTIPQAEAEET
-654 EKAN
+654 N

>member
-1 MLKKKV
+1 MR
-7 DENIEV
+7 
-13 EKLTNRQIIKA
+13 KLDLVKA
-24 WIAGAAQDL
+24 WLSSHIQEFRGWLKTDGWKIATFGAPL
-33 KNSLKHGGWRGAA
+33 VMGT
-46 AGFAVAGVGMTFA
+46 TFV

-73 DSFAQIEN
+73 DSLAQIEN

-102 DGLVSLACQNANGT
+102 AGLVSLACQNANGT

-179 SIPQADGSLAV
+179 PIPQADGSLAV

-241 LPTLTLEYDRAK
+241 LPTLSVEYDRAK
-253 NQTTATYSYLSLGQ
+253 DQTTATYSYLSLGQ

-302 TISKKA
+302 KISKKT

-316 FTKLYQVENFDTNSV
+316 LTKLYQVENFDTNPV

-336 EKESGGGTGQDEPQ
+336 ERESGGEVNPPDEPELEPITFDSWQ
-350 INISKDQYADLDGF
+350 EVFELEEGKVKDAIVKTLQDNLLTETMVKRIYGNDMTV
-364 FADLSGQTLQE
+364 ADLSNGTIDLLKWGFDLQD
-375 FQTAISETLRNGFSK
+375 G
-390 QDFLTIFGGNSTLD
+390 
-404 NTSTFKIA
+404 
-412 FNYSDS
+412 
-418 NQIDSIKYVGLRNKT
+418 
-433 KIVAA
+433 KIVSVNILGVRKGYPTEQSRRLRGANFA
-438 TIGFSSPIST
+438 LTQPIS
-448 QDILVTNYS
+448 LES
-457 GQVQEIVENG
+457 VEAEPVKDGPAYNQNS
-467 KLVGISYVE
+467 IYV
-476 DNVAKQ
+476 NI
-482 VKAGNNQMFVKVG
+482 NNS
-495 QEYRLID
+495 EYLID
-502 YSDIINR
+502 LSQIELASQESVYSQG
-509 FARENISRIS
+509 FVYTS
-519 SDFAYTG
+519 SAEITDQ
-526 SISFEGEDL
+526 EDL
-535 DFFKICMPLA
+535 DFFNICMPLA
-545 VVAGKIDAGTKLSF
+545 VAAGKIGQESKLSF
-559 VTVQGSGSTNSIFGS
+559 VSVQGAGGTTSDFGS
-574 TFNVAI
+574 VYDVVI
-580 RAVDLQ
+580 KAVDLS
-586 NNQLYGLGFVFDDT
+586 NDQLYNFEFIFDDT
-600 TNPSQ
+600 TDPSKI
-605 TPLERIADA
+605 PYERVVDA
-614 ISREQF
+614 ITRKQF
-620 TVLDGRREEIMPK
+620 RISDRGVEKIIPE
-633 SDIVL
+633 SDIAL

-643 ITEYSIPTQKT
+643 ITEYSIPAQ
-654 EKAN
+654 EKENAN

>member
-1 MLKKKV
+1 MR
-7 DENIEV
+7 
-13 EKLTNRQIIKA
+13 KLDPVKA
-24 WIAGAAQDL
+24 WLSSHIQEFRGWLKTDGWKIATFGAPL
-33 KNSLKHGGWRGAA
+33 VMGT
-46 AGFAVAGVGMTFA
+46 TFV

-73 DSFAQIEN
+73 DSLAQIEN

-179 SIPQADGSLAV
+179 PIPQADGSLAV

-241 LPTLTLEYDRAK
+241 LPTLSVEYDRAK

-302 TISKKA
+302 TISKKT

-316 FTKLYQVENFDTNSV
+316 LTKLYQVENFDTNSV

-336 EKESGGGTGQDEPQ
+336 EKDSGGEVNPPDEPELEPITFNSWQ
-350 INISKDQYADLDGF
+350 EVFELENGKVKDAIVKTLQDNLLTETMVKRIYGNDMTV
-364 FADLSGQTLQE
+364 ADLSNGTIDLLKWGFDLQD
-375 FQTAISETLRNGFSK
+375 G
-390 QDFLTIFGGNSTLD
+390 
-404 NTSTFKIA
+404 
-412 FNYSDS
+412 
-418 NQIDSIKYVGLRNKT
+418 
-433 KIVAA
+433 KIVSVNILGVRKGYP
-438 TIGFSSPIST
+438 TEDSRMLRGVDFTLKQPIS
-448 QDILVTNYS
+448 LES
-457 GQVQEIVENG
+457 VEAEPVKDGPAYNQNS
-467 KLVGISYVE
+467 IYV
-476 DNVAKQ
+476 NI
-482 VKAGNNQMFVKVG
+482 NNA
-495 QEYRLID
+495 EYLID
-502 YSDIINR
+502 LSQIELASQESSYSLAFGYD
-509 FARENISRIS
+509 AAAEIS
-519 SDFAYTG
+519 DQ
-526 SISFEGEDL
+526 EDL
-535 DFFKICMPLA
+535 DFFKLCMPLA
-545 VVAGKIDAGTKLSF
+545 VAAGKIGAETKLSF
-559 VTVQGSGSTNSIFGS
+559 VSVQGSSGTTSDFGS
-574 TFNVAI
+574 VYDVVI
-580 RAVDLQ
+580 KAVDLS
-586 NNQLYGLGFVFDDT
+586 NDQLYNFEFIFDDSRT
-600 TNPSQ
+600 SYKPII
-605 TPLERIADA
+605 EEIKRA
-614 ISREQF
+614 ISDGQF
-620 TVLDGRREEIMPK
+620 RISDRGVEKIIPENDIM
-633 SDIVL
+633 L

-643 ITEYSIPTQKT
+643 ITEYSIPAQEK

>member
-1 MLKKKV
+1 MKEVFRKRDRIVRAMTAARRDELVALLKRCRKP
-7 DENIEV
+7 
-13 EKLTNRQIIKA
+13 
-24 WIAGAAQDL
+24 AAFVIPV
-33 KNSLKHGGWRGAA
+33 AA
-46 AGFAVAGVGMTFA
+46 AGVLFV

-73 DSFAQIEN
+73 DSLAQIEN

-241 LPTLTLEYDRAK
+241 LPTLKLEYDRAK
-253 NQTTATYSYLSLGQ
+253 DQTTATYSYLSLGQ

-302 TISKKA
+302 TISKKT

-316 FTKLYQVENFDTNSV
+316 LTKLYQVENFDTNSV

-336 EKESGGGTGQDEPQ
+336 EKDSSGGTGQDEPELEP
-350 INISKDQYADLDGF
+350 ITFNSWEEVFELENGKVKDAIVKTLQDNLFSESVIKDIYGNDMTV
-364 FADLSGQTLQE
+364 ADLSNGTIDLIKWGFDLQDGK
-375 FQTAISETLRNGFSK
+375 IVSVNILGVRNGYPTEQSRRLRGANFALK
-390 QDFLTIFGGNSTLD
+390 Q
-404 NTSTFKIA
+404 
-412 FNYSDS
+412 
-418 NQIDSIKYVGLRNKT
+418 
-433 KIVAA
+433 
-438 TIGFSSPIST
+438 PISLASVVAEPVKDGPAYN
-448 QDILVTNYS
+448 QNSIYININNAEYS
-457 GQVQEIVENG
+457 IDLSQIELASAGSSYTYGYVYNATAEITDQEN
-467 KLVGISYVE
+467 
-476 DNVAKQ
+476 
-482 VKAGNNQMFVKVG
+482 
-495 QEYRLID
+495 
-502 YSDIINR
+502 
-509 FARENISRIS
+509 
-519 SDFAYTG
+519 
-526 SISFEGEDL
+526 L
-535 DFFKICMPLA
+535 DFFNICMPLA
-545 VVAGKIDAGTKLSF
+545 AAAGKIDAGTKLSF
-559 VTVQGSGSTNSIFGS
+559 VTVQGRGGTNSLFGS

-586 NNQLYGLGFVFDDT
+586 NNQLYNLGFVFDDPRT
-600 TNPSQ
+600 STATS
-605 TPLERIADA
+605 TVDMMKDA
-614 ISREQF
+614 ISRGQF
-620 TVLDGRREEIMPK
+620 TVLDSGREEIIPE

-643 ITEYSIPTQKT
+643 ITEYSIPQAEAEET
-654 EKAN
+654 N

>member
-1 MLKKKV
+1 MR
-7 DENIEV
+7 
-13 EKLTNRQIIKA
+13 KLDPVKA
-24 WIAGAAQDL
+24 WLSSHIQEFRGWLKTDGWKIATFGAPL
-33 KNSLKHGGWRGAA
+33 VMGT
-46 AGFAVAGVGMTFA
+46 TFV

-73 DSFAQIEN
+73 DSLAQIEN

-144 GKIYEY
+144 GKIYAY

-241 LPTLTLEYDRAK
+241 LPTLSVEYDRAK
-253 NQTTATYSYLSLGQ
+253 DQTTATYSYLSLGQ
-267 EKKIEGGSIVF
+267 EKKIEGGNIVF
-278 EGDVTANGNLDRAA
+278 DGDVTANGNLDRAA

-302 TISKKA
+302 KISKKT

-316 FTKLYQVENFDTNSV
+316 LTKLYQVENFDTNSV

-336 EKESGGGTGQDEPQ
+336 ERESGGGTGQDEPQ

-364 FADLSGQTLQE
+364 FADLSGQALQE
-375 FQTAISETLRNGFSK
+375 FQTAISETLRNGLSA
-390 QDFLTIFGGNSTLD
+390 QDIITIYGVGATKENSR
-404 NTSTFKIA
+404 TFKIA
-412 FNYSDS
+412 FNAENTNEISE
-418 NQIDSIKYVGLRNKT
+418 IKYAGLVGDVRVTSATLRF
-433 KIVAA
+433 V
-438 TIGFSSPIST
+438 SPIST

-457 GQVQEIVENG
+457 GQVQEVVENG

-476 DNVAKQ
+476 DNVVKQ
-482 VKAGNNQMFVKVG
+482 VKAGSNQMFVKVG
-495 QEYRLID
+495 TGYRLID
-502 YSDIINR
+502 FSKFVGKFER
-509 FARENISRIS
+509 ANISKIVS
-519 SDFAYTG
+519 NFAYTG
-526 SISFEGEDL
+526 SVSFEGEDL

-545 VVAGKIDAGTKLSF
+545 VAAGKIGQESKLSF
-559 VTVQGSGSTNSIFGS
+559 VSVQGAGGTTSDFGS
-574 TFNVAI
+574 VYDVVI
-580 RAVDLQ
+580 KAVDLS
-586 NNQLYGLGFVFDDT
+586 NDQLYNFEFIFDDT
-600 TNPSQ
+600 TDPSK
-605 TPLERIADA
+605 TPYERVVDA
-614 ISREQF
+614 ITRKQF
-620 TVLDGRREEIMPK
+620 RISDRGVEKIIPE
-633 SDIVL
+633 SDIAL

-643 ITEYSIPTQKT
+643 ITEYSIPAQ
-654 EKAN
+654 EKENAN

>member
-1 MLKKKV
+1 MR
-7 DENIEV
+7 
-13 EKLTNRQIIKA
+13 KLDLVKA
-24 WIAGAAQDL
+24 WLSSHIQEFRGWLKTDGWKIATFGAPL
-33 KNSLKHGGWRGAA
+33 VMGT
-46 AGFAVAGVGMTFA
+46 TFV

-73 DSFAQIEN
+73 DSLAQIEN

-179 SIPQADGSLAV
+179 PIPQADGSLAV

-241 LPTLTLEYDRAK
+241 LPTLKLEYDRAK
-253 NQTTATYSYLSLGQ
+253 DQTTATYSYLSLGQ

-278 EGDVTANGNLDRAA
+278 EGDVTANGNLDRAP

-302 TISKKA
+302 KISKKT

-316 FTKLYQVENFDTNSV
+316 LTKLYQVENFDTNSV

-336 EKESGGGTGQDEPQ
+336 EKDSGGEVNPPDEPELEP
-350 INISKDQYADLDGF
+350 ITFNSWEEVFALGDGTVKDAIVKTLQENMLRDSVVKEIFGNTTSV
-364 FADLSGQTLQE
+364 ADLSNGTIDLIKWGFDVQDNQISSINLLGVRKGYPTEQSRRLLGADFV
-375 FQTAISETLRNGFSK
+375 FQTPILLESIVAMPVLEGSANSENSISIFINGVEYSIDLTQVKSATKQFSYS
-390 QDFLTIFGGNSTLD
+390 QNFIY
-404 NTSTFKIA
+404 TSTVEIT
-412 FNYSDS
+412 D
-418 NQIDSIKYVGLRNKT
+418 
-433 KIVAA
+433 
-438 TIGFSSPIST
+438 
-448 QDILVTNYS
+448 
-457 GQVQEIVENG
+457 QEN
-467 KLVGISYVE
+467 
-476 DNVAKQ
+476 
-482 VKAGNNQMFVKVG
+482 
-495 QEYRLID
+495 
-502 YSDIINR
+502 
-509 FARENISRIS
+509 
-519 SDFAYTG
+519 
-526 SISFEGEDL
+526 L
-535 DFFKICMPLA
+535 DFFNICMPLA
-545 VVAGKIDAGTKLSF
+545 AAAGNIDAGTKLSF
-559 VTVQGSGSTNSIFGS
+559 VMVQGSGGTNSLFGS
-574 TFNVAI
+574 TYNIAI

-586 NNQLYGLGFVFDDT
+586 NNQLYKLGFVFDDT

-614 ISREQF
+614 ISRGQF
-620 TVLDGRREEIMPK
+620 TVLDSGREEIMPE

-643 ITEYSIPTQKT
+643 ITEYSIPAQ
-654 EKAN
+654 EKENAN

>member
-1 MLKKKV
+1 MLNKKV

-73 DSFAQIEN
+73 DSLAQIEN
-81 MLGDKFSVAALVE
+81 MLGDKFSVTALVE

-144 GKIYEY
+144 GKIYAY

-241 LPTLTLEYDRAK
+241 LPTLSVEYDRAK

-278 EGDVTANGNLDRAA
+278 NGDVTANGNLDRAA

-302 TISKKA
+302 TISKKT

-316 FTKLYQVENFDTNSV
+316 LTKLYQVENFDTNSV

-336 EKESGGGTGQDEPQ
+336 EKDSSGEVNPPDEPELEP
-350 INISKDQYADLDGF
+350 ITFNSWEEVFELENGKVKDAIVKTLQDNLLQDSVVKMIFGNTTSV
-364 FADLSGQTLQE
+364 ADLSNGTINLIKWGFDLQD
-375 FQTAISETLRNGFSK
+375 G
-390 QDFLTIFGGNSTLD
+390 
-404 NTSTFKIA
+404 
-412 FNYSDS
+412 
-418 NQIDSIKYVGLRNKT
+418 
-433 KIVAA
+433 KIVSVNILGVRKGYPTEQSRRLRGANFA
-438 TIGFSSPIST
+438 LTQPISLESVVAEPVKDGPAYN
-448 QDILVTNYS
+448 QNSI
-457 GQVQEIVENG
+457 
-467 KLVGISYVE
+467 YV
-476 DNVAKQ
+476 
-482 VKAGNNQMFVKVG
+482 
-495 QEYRLID
+495 
-502 YSDIINR
+502 
-509 FARENISRIS
+509 NISNAEYEIDITSVITAAKTATCLPDFVYESTAEIS
-519 SDFAYTG
+519 DQ
-526 SISFEGEDL
+526 EDL
-535 DFFKICMPLA
+535 DFFNICMPLA
-545 VVAGKIDAGTKLSF
+545 VAADKIDAGTKLSF
-559 VTVQGSGSTNSIFGS
+559 VMVDGAGGTTAEFGS
-574 TFNVAI
+574 VYGVTI
-580 RAVDLQ
+580 RAVDLN
-586 NNQLYGLGFVFDDT
+586 NNQKYNLRFIFDDPRT
-600 TNPSQ
+600 S
-605 TPLERIADA
+605 IATSTVDMMKDA
-614 ISREQF
+614 ISRGQF
-620 TVLDGRREEIMPK
+620 SVFDNGREEIMPEN
-633 SDIVL
+633 DIVL

-643 ITEYSIPTQKT
+643 ITEYSIPTQK
-654 EKAN
+654 N

>member
-1 MLKKKV
+1 MR
-7 DENIEV
+7 
-13 EKLTNRQIIKA
+13 KLDLVKA
-24 WIAGAAQDL
+24 WLSSHIQEFRGWLKTDGWKIATFGAPL
-33 KNSLKHGGWRGAA
+33 VMGT
-46 AGFAVAGVGMTFA
+46 TFV

-73 DSFAQIEN
+73 DSLAQIEN

-179 SIPQADGSLAV
+179 PIPQADGSLAV

-241 LPTLTLEYDRAK
+241 LPTLKLEYDRAK
-253 NQTTATYSYLSLGQ
+253 DQTTATYSYLSLGQ

-302 TISKKA
+302 TISKKT

-336 EKESGGGTGQDEPQ
+336 EKDSGGEVDPPDKPELEPITFDSWQEVFELENGKVKDAIVKTLQDNLLTETMVKR
-350 INISKDQYADLDGF
+350 IYGNSMTV
-364 FADLSGQTLQE
+364 ADLSNGTIDLLKWGFDLQD
-375 FQTAISETLRNGFSK
+375 G
-390 QDFLTIFGGNSTLD
+390 
-404 NTSTFKIA
+404 
-412 FNYSDS
+412 
-418 NQIDSIKYVGLRNKT
+418 
-433 KIVAA
+433 KIVSVNILGVRKGYP
-438 TIGFSSPIST
+438 TEDSRMLRGGDFTLKQPIS
-448 QDILVTNYS
+448 LASV
-457 GQVQEIVENG
+457 
-467 KLVGISYVE
+467 
-476 DNVAKQ
+476 VAKP
-482 VKAGNNQMFVKVG
+482 VKDGPAYNQNSIYININNA
-495 QEYRLID
+495 EYLID
-502 YSDIINR
+502 LSQIELASQESSYSLAFGYD
-509 FARENISRIS
+509 AAAEIS
-519 SDFAYTG
+519 DQ
-526 SISFEGEDL
+526 EDL
-535 DFFKICMPLA
+535 DFFKLCMPLA
-545 VVAGKIDAGTKLSF
+545 VAAGKIGQESKLSF
-559 VTVQGSGSTNSIFGS
+559 VSVQGRSGTTSDFGS
-574 TFNVAI
+574 VYDVVI
-580 RAVDLQ
+580 KAVDLD
-586 NNQLYGLGFVFDDT
+586 NNQLYNFEFIFDDSRT
-600 TNPSQ
+600 SYKPII
-605 TPLERIADA
+605 EEIKRA
-614 ISREQF
+614 ISDGQF
-620 TVLDGRREEIMPK
+620 RISDRGVEKIIPE
-633 SDIVL
+633 SDIML
-638 EYPSD
+638 EYQSD
-643 ITEYSIPTQKT
+643 ITEYAIPQAEAEET
-654 EKAN
+654 N

>member
-1 MLKKKV
+1 MR
-7 DENIEV
+7 
-13 EKLTNRQIIKA
+13 KLDLVKA
-24 WIAGAAQDL
+24 WLSSHIQEFRGWLKTDGWKIATFGAPL
-33 KNSLKHGGWRGAA
+33 VMGT
-46 AGFAVAGVGMTFA
+46 TFV

-73 DSFAQIEN
+73 DSLAQIEN

-210 EFDLQTDLDE
+210 EFDLQTGLDE
-220 VGKQDFKTLLGFVIE
+220 VGKQDFKTLLGFVI
-235 KDQTAH
+235 DQAGTAN
-241 LPTLTLEYDRAK
+241 LPTLSLEYDRVS
-253 NQTTATYSYLSLGQ
+253 NQTTATYSYLSLAGQ
-267 EKKIEGGSIVF
+267 TKIESGNIVF
-278 EGDVTANGNLDRAA
+278 EGNLIENDSLNRTA
-292 AEEQLQAEKA
+292 AEEQLQTERAVIRA
-302 TISKKA
+302 NRAS
-308 PTVLEQSD
+308 VLEEATYTTLFELD
-316 FTKLYQVENFDTNSV
+316 NFDLNSV

-336 EKESGGGTGQDEPQ
+336 EKGNGNEDPGD
-350 INISKDQYADLDGF
+350 NIPDPITFNSWEEVFALGDGAVKDAIVKTLQENMLRDSVVKEIFGNDMTV
-364 FADLSGQTLQE
+364 ADLS
-375 FQTAISETLRNGFSK
+375 NGTIDLIKWGFDI
-390 QDFLTIFGGNSTLD
+390 QD
-404 NTSTFKIA
+404 
-412 FNYSDS
+412 
-418 NQIDSIKYVGLRNKT
+418 NQISSISLLGVRKGYPTEQSRMLRGSNFSFAT
-433 KIVAA
+433 PISLDGIVAMPVLEGSA
-438 TIGFSSPIST
+438 
-448 QDILVTNYS
+448 NA
-457 GQVQEIVENG
+457 EN
-467 KLVGISYVE
+467 
-476 DNVAKQ
+476 
-482 VKAGNNQMFVKVG
+482 
-495 QEYRLID
+495 
-502 YSDIINR
+502 
-509 FARENISRIS
+509 
-519 SDFAYTG
+519 
-526 SISFEGEDL
+526 SISIFINGVEYSIDLTQVASASEQYSHSYGFVYDSTAEITDQENL
-535 DFFKICMPLA
+535 DFFNICMPLA
-545 VVAGKIDAGTKLSF
+545 AAAGKIDAGAKLSF
-559 VTVQGSGSTNSIFGS
+559 VMVQGSSSTNSEFGS
-574 TFNVAI
+574 TFNITI

-586 NNQLYGLGFVFDDT
+586 NNQLYNLGFVFDDART
-600 TNPSQ
+600 SYTS
-605 TPLERIADA
+605 IIDA
-614 ISREQF
+614 IKDAINREQF
-620 TVLDGRREEIMPK
+620 RTTGGLAEEIMPE

-643 ITEYSIPTQKT
+643 ITEYSIPAQKT

>member
-1 MLKKKV
+1 MKEVFCKRNRIGRALTAARRDEFVALLKRCRKP
-7 DENIEV
+7 
-13 EKLTNRQIIKA
+13 
-24 WIAGAAQDL
+24 AAFVIPV
-33 KNSLKHGGWRGAA
+33 AA
-46 AGFAVAGVGMTFA
+46 AGVLFV
-59 ACEVEKVEVETEQI
+59 ACEAEKVEVETEQI
-73 DSFAQIEN
+73 DSLAQIEN

-144 GKIYEY
+144 GKIYAY

-167 EQEVD
+167 EQEID

-179 SIPQADGSLAV
+179 TIPQADGSLAV

-195 AEEKIENAI
+195 AEEKIEKAI

-235 KDQTAH
+235 KDQTVH
-241 LPTLTLEYDRAK
+241 LPTLSVEYDRAK

-278 EGDVTANGNLDRAA
+278 DGDVTANGNLDRAV

-302 TISKKA
+302 TISKKT

-316 FTKLYQVENFDTNSV
+316 LTKLYQVENFDTNSV

-336 EKESGGGTGQDEPQ
+336 EKDSGGGTGQDEPQ

-364 FADLSGQTLQE
+364 FADLSGQALQE
-375 FQTAISETLRNGFSK
+375 FQTAISETLRNELSE
-390 QDFLTIFGGNSTLD
+390 QDIVTIYGRGASLA

-412 FNYSDS
+412 FDFTDDEQISLLKYIGLVG
-418 NQIDSIKYVGLRNKT
+418 NQ

-482 VKAGNNQMFVKVG
+482 VKAGSNQMFVKAG
-495 QEYRLID
+495 TGYRLID
-502 YSDIINR
+502 FSKVVGKFER
-509 FARENISRIS
+509 SNISKIV

-526 SISFEGEDL
+526 SVSFEGEDL

-545 VVAGKIDAGTKLSF
+545 VAAGKIGQETKLSF
-559 VTVQGSGSTNSIFGS
+559 VSVQGSGGTTSDFGS
-574 TFNVAI
+574 VYDVVI
-580 RAVDLQ
+580 KAVDLS
-586 NNQLYGLGFVFDDT
+586 NNRLFNYEFIFDDT
-600 TNPSQ
+600 RTSMA
-605 TPLERIADA
+605 TTTVEEIKDA
-614 ISREQF
+614 ISRGQF
-620 TVLDGRREEIMPK
+620 RISDRGVEKIIPE
-633 SDIVL
+633 SDILL

-643 ITEYSIPTQKT
+643 ITEYTIPQAEET
-654 EKAN
+654 N

>member
-1 MLKKKV
+1 MKEVFCKRNRIGRALTAARRDEFVALLKRC
-7 DENIEV
+7 
-13 EKLTNRQIIKA
+13 LRP
-24 WIAGAAQDL
+24 AAFVIPV
-33 KNSLKHGGWRGAA
+33 AA
-46 AGFAVAGVGMTFA
+46 AGVLFV

-73 DSFAQIEN
+73 DSLAQIEN

-144 GKIYEY
+144 GKIYAY

-235 KDQTAH
+235 KNQTAH
-241 LPTLTLEYDRAK
+241 LPTLSVEYDRAK
-253 NQTTATYSYLSLGQ
+253 DQTTAAYSYLSLGQ

-278 EGDVTANGNLDRAA
+278 DGDVTANGNLDRAA

-302 TISKKA
+302 TISKKT

-316 FTKLYQVENFDTNSV
+316 LTKLYQVENFDTNPV

-336 EKESGGGTGQDEPQ
+336 KKDSGGGTGQDEPQ

-364 FADLSGQTLQE
+364 FADLSGQALQE
-375 FQTAISETLRNGFSK
+375 FQTAISETLRNELSA
-390 QDFLTIFGGNSTLD
+390 QDIITIYGVGATKENSR
-404 NTSTFKIA
+404 TFKIA
-412 FNYSDS
+412 FNAENTNEISE
-418 NQIDSIKYVGLRNKT
+418 IKYAGLVGDVRVTSATLRF
-433 KIVAA
+433 V
-438 TIGFSSPIST
+438 SPVST
-448 QDILVTNYS
+448 QDVLVTNYS

-482 VKAGNNQMFVKVG
+482 VKAGSNQMFVKAG
-495 QEYRLID
+495 TGYRLID
-502 YSDIINR
+502 FSKVVGKFER
-509 FARENISRIS
+509 ANISKIV

-526 SISFEGEDL
+526 SESLEGEDL

-545 VVAGKIDAGTKLSF
+545 VAAGKIGQETKLSF
-559 VTVQGSGSTNSIFGS
+559 VSVQGSGGTTEQFGS
-574 TFNVAI
+574 TYGVEI
-580 RAVDLQ
+580 KAVDLD
-586 NNQLYGLGFVFDDT
+586 NNQLYNFWFTFDDT
-600 TNPSQ
+600 TDPSKS
-605 TPLERIADA
+605 PYERVVDA
-614 ISREQF
+614 ITRKQF
-620 TVLDGRREEIMPK
+620 RISDRGVEKIIPE
-633 SDIVL
+633 SDILL

-643 ITEYSIPTQKT
+643 ITEYTIPQA
-654 EKAN
+654 EA

>member
-1 MLKKKV
+1 MR
-7 DENIEV
+7 
-13 EKLTNRQIIKA
+13 KLDLVKA
-24 WIAGAAQDL
+24 WLSSHIQEFRGWLKTDGWKIATFGAPL
-33 KNSLKHGGWRGAA
+33 VMGT
-46 AGFAVAGVGMTFA
+46 TFV

-73 DSFAQIEN
+73 DSLAQIEN

-179 SIPQADGSLAV
+179 PIPQADGSLAV

-241 LPTLTLEYDRAK
+241 LPTLSVEYDRAK
-253 NQTTATYSYLSLGQ
+253 DQTTATYSYLSLGQ

-302 TISKKA
+302 TISKKT

-316 FTKLYQVENFDTNSV
+316 LTKLYQVENFDTNSV

-336 EKESGGGTGQDEPQ
+336 EKDSGGEVDPPDEPELEPITFDSWQ
-350 INISKDQYADLDGF
+350 EVFELENGKVKDAIVKTLQDNLLTEAMVKRIYGNDMTV
-364 FADLSGQTLQE
+364 ADLSNGTIDLLKWGFDLQD
-375 FQTAISETLRNGFSK
+375 G
-390 QDFLTIFGGNSTLD
+390 
-404 NTSTFKIA
+404 
-412 FNYSDS
+412 
-418 NQIDSIKYVGLRNKT
+418 
-433 KIVAA
+433 KIVSVNILGVRKGYPTEDSRMLRGSNFSFA
-438 TIGFSSPIST
+438 TPISLDGIVAMPVLEGSANSENSISL
-448 QDILVTNYS
+448 DI
-457 GQVQEIVENG
+457 
-467 KLVGISYVE
+467 
-476 DNVAKQ
+476 
-482 VKAGNNQMFVKVG
+482 NNA
-495 QEYRLID
+495 EYLID
-502 YSDIINR
+502 LSQIELASQESSYSLAFGYDAAAEIT
-509 FARENISRIS
+509 
-519 SDFAYTG
+519 DQ
-526 SISFEGEDL
+526 EDL
-535 DFFKICMPLA
+535 DFFNICMPLA
-545 VVAGKIDAGTKLSF
+545 VAAGKIGQESKLSF
-559 VTVQGSGSTNSIFGS
+559 VSVQGSGSTNSIFG
-574 TFNVAI
+574 TTYNITI

-586 NNQLYGLGFVFDDT
+586 NNQLYNLGFVFDDART
-600 TNPSQ
+600 SH
-605 TPLERIADA
+605 TPTIDVIKDA
-614 ISREQF
+614 INREQF
-620 TVLDGRREEIMPK
+620 RTTGGLAEEIMPE

-643 ITEYSIPTQKT
+643 ITEYSIPQAEAEET
-654 EKAN
+654 N

>member
-1 MLKKKV
+1 MKEVFRKRDRIVRAMTAARRDELVALLKRCRKP
-7 DENIEV
+7 
-13 EKLTNRQIIKA
+13 
-24 WIAGAAQDL
+24 AAFVIPV
-33 KNSLKHGGWRGAA
+33 AA
-46 AGFAVAGVGMTFA
+46 AGVLFV

-73 DSFAQIEN
+73 DSLAQIEN

-144 GKIYEY
+144 GKIYTY

-241 LPTLTLEYDRAK
+241 LPTLKLEYDRAK
-253 NQTTATYSYLSLGQ
+253 DQTTATYSYLSLGQ

-302 TISKKA
+302 TISKKT

-336 EKESGGGTGQDEPQ
+336 EKDSGGGTGQDEPELEPITFDSWQ
-350 INISKDQYADLDGF
+350 EVFELENGKVKDAIVKTLQNNLLTETMVKRIYGNDMTV
-364 FADLSGQTLQE
+364 ADLSNGTIDLLKWGFDLQD
-375 FQTAISETLRNGFSK
+375 G
-390 QDFLTIFGGNSTLD
+390 
-404 NTSTFKIA
+404 
-412 FNYSDS
+412 
-418 NQIDSIKYVGLRNKT
+418 
-433 KIVAA
+433 KIVSVNILGVRKGYPTEQSRRLRGANFA
-438 TIGFSSPIST
+438 LKQPIS
-448 QDILVTNYS
+448 LASV
-457 GQVQEIVENG
+457 
-467 KLVGISYVE
+467 
-476 DNVAKQ
+476 VAKP
-482 VKAGNNQMFVKVG
+482 VKDGSAYNQNSIYVNINNA
-495 QEYRLID
+495 EYLID
-502 YSDIINR
+502 LSQIELASQESVYSQG
-509 FARENISRIS
+509 FVYTSSAEIS
-519 SDFAYTG
+519 DQ
-526 SISFEGEDL
+526 EDL
-535 DFFKICMPLA
+535 DFFKLCMPLA
-545 VVAGKIDAGTKLSF
+545 VEAGKIGQESKLSF
-559 VTVQGSGSTNSIFGS
+559 VSVQGSGSTNSEYGS
-574 TFNVAI
+574 TYNI
-580 RAVDLQ
+580 TITAVDLV
-586 NNQLYGLGFVFDDT
+586 NGDHYNLGFVFDDSSD
-600 TNPSQ
+600 PSK
-605 TPLERIADA
+605 TPYERVVDA
-614 ISREQF
+614 ISNKQF
-620 TVLDGRREEIMPK
+620 KTTGGFSKKILPE
-633 SDIVL
+633 SDIIL

-643 ITEYSIPTQKT
+643 ITEYAIPQAEAEET
-654 EKAN
+654 N

>member
-1 MLKKKV
+1 MKEVFRKRDRIVRAMTAARRDELVALLKRCRKP
-7 DENIEV
+7 
-13 EKLTNRQIIKA
+13 
-24 WIAGAAQDL
+24 AAFVIPV
-33 KNSLKHGGWRGAA
+33 AA
-46 AGFAVAGVGMTFA
+46 AGVLFV

-73 DSFAQIEN
+73 DSLAQIEN

-195 AEEKIENAI
+195 AEEKIEKAI

-241 LPTLTLEYDRAK
+241 LPTLSIEYDRAK
-253 NQTTATYSYLSLGQ
+253 NQTTATYSYLGLGQ

-278 EGDVTANGNLDRAA
+278 EGDVRSNGNLDRAA

-302 TISKKA
+302 TISKKT

-316 FTKLYQVENFDTNSV
+316 LTKLYQVENFDTNSV

-336 EKESGGGTGQDEPQ
+336 EKDSGGGTGQDEPQ

-364 FADLSGQTLQE
+364 FADLSGQALQE
-375 FQTAISETLRNGFSK
+375 FQTAISETLRNELSA
-390 QDFLTIFGGNSTLD
+390 QDIITIYGVGATKENSRTY
-404 NTSTFKIA
+404 KIA
-412 FNYSDS
+412 FNAENTNEISE
-418 NQIDSIKYVGLRNKT
+418 IKYAGLVGDVRVT
-433 KIVAA
+433 SA

-482 VKAGNNQMFVKVG
+482 VKAGSNQMFVKAG
-495 QEYRLID
+495 AGYRLID
-502 YSDIINR
+502 FSKVVGK
-509 FARENISRIS
+509 FGKANISKIV

-526 SISFEGEDL
+526 SASLEGEDL

-545 VVAGKIDAGTKLSF
+545 VTADKIGQESKLSF
-559 VTVQGSGSTNSIFGS
+559 VSVQGRSGSNDEFGS
-574 TFNVAI
+574 TYGVEI
-580 RAVDLQ
+580 KAVDLS
-586 NNQLYGLGFVFDDT
+586 NNQLYNYQFIFDDKRTSMAT
-600 TNPSQ
+600 T
-605 TPLERIADA
+605 TVEAIKDA
-614 ISREQF
+614 ISRGQF
-620 TVLDGRREEIMPK
+620 RISDRGVEKIIPE
-633 SDIVL
+633 SDILL

-643 ITEYSIPTQKT
+643 ITEYTIPQA
-654 EKAN
+654 EA

>member
-13 EKLTNRQIIKA
+13 EKLTNWQSIKA

-59 ACEVEKVEVETEQI
+59 ACEVEKVNVQITEVGSLDQIQTMLGENFSISEQI
-73 DSFAQIEN
+73 
-81 MLGDKFSVAALVE
+81 KTAA
-94 EQAKQKFG
+94 AQKFG

-144 GKIYEY
+144 GKIYAY

-195 AEEKIENAI
+195 AEEKIEKAI

-241 LPTLTLEYDRAK
+241 LPTLSVEYDRAK

-278 EGDVTANGNLDRAA
+278 DGDVTANGNLDRAA

-302 TISKKA
+302 TISKKT

-316 FTKLYQVENFDTNSV
+316 LTKLYQVENFDTNSV

-336 EKESGGGTGQDEPQ
+336 EKDSGGEVNPPDEPELEP
-350 INISKDQYADLDGF
+350 ITFGSWEEVFELENGKVKDAIVKTLQDNLLQDSVVKMIFGNTTSV
-364 FADLSGQTLQE
+364 ADLSNGTIDLIKWGFDLQD
-375 FQTAISETLRNGFSK
+375 G
-390 QDFLTIFGGNSTLD
+390 
-404 NTSTFKIA
+404 
-412 FNYSDS
+412 
-418 NQIDSIKYVGLRNKT
+418 
-433 KIVAA
+433 KIVSVNILGVRKGYPTEQSRRLRGANFA
-438 TIGFSSPIST
+438 LTQSIS
-448 QDILVTNYS
+448 LES
-457 GQVQEIVENG
+457 VEAEPVKDGPAYNQNS
-467 KLVGISYVE
+467 IYV
-476 DNVAKQ
+476 
-482 VKAGNNQMFVKVG
+482 
-495 QEYRLID
+495 
-502 YSDIINR
+502 
-509 FARENISRIS
+509 NISNAEYEIDITS
-519 SDFAYTG
+519 VITAAKTATCLPDFVYESTAEITDQ
-526 SISFEGEDL
+526 EDL
-535 DFFKICMPLA
+535 DFFNICMPLA
-545 VVAGKIDAGTKLSF
+545 VAAGKIDASTKLSF
-559 VTVQGSGSTNSIFGS
+559 VSVQGSSGTTSDFGS
-574 TFNVAI
+574 VYDVVI
-580 RAVDLQ
+580 KAVDLN
-586 NNQLYGLGFVFDDT
+586 NNQLFNFEFIFDDART
-600 TNPSQ
+600 SY
-605 TPLERIADA
+605 TPIIDVIKDA
-614 ISREQF
+614 ISRGQF
-620 TVLDGRREEIMPK
+620 RISDRGVEKIISE
-633 SDIVL
+633 SDIML
-638 EYPSD
+638 EYQTD
-643 ITEYSIPTQKT
+643 ITEYTIPQAEAEET
-654 EKAN
+654 N

>member
-1 MLKKKV
+1 MR
-7 DENIEV
+7 
-13 EKLTNRQIIKA
+13 KLDLVKA
-24 WIAGAAQDL
+24 WLSSHIQEFRGWLKTDGWKIATFGAPL
-33 KNSLKHGGWRGAA
+33 VMGT
-46 AGFAVAGVGMTFA
+46 TFV

-73 DSFAQIEN
+73 DSLAQIEN

-241 LPTLTLEYDRAK
+241 LPTLSVEYDRAK
-253 NQTTATYSYLSLGQ
+253 DQTTATYSYLSLGQ

-302 TISKKA
+302 TISKKT

-316 FTKLYQVENFDTNSV
+316 LTKLYQVENFDTNPV

-336 EKESGGGTGQDEPQ
+336 EKESGGEVDPPDKPELEPITFDSWQEVFELENGKVKDAIVKTLQDNLFSESV
-350 INISKDQYADLDGF
+350 IKDIYGNDMTV
-364 FADLSGQTLQE
+364 ADLSNGTIDLIKWGFDLQDGK
-375 FQTAISETLRNGFSK
+375 IVSVNILGVRNGYPTEQSRRLRGANFALK
-390 QDFLTIFGGNSTLD
+390 Q
-404 NTSTFKIA
+404 
-412 FNYSDS
+412 
-418 NQIDSIKYVGLRNKT
+418 
-433 KIVAA
+433 
-438 TIGFSSPIST
+438 PISLASVVAEPVKDGPAYN
-448 QDILVTNYS
+448 QNSIYININNAEYS
-457 GQVQEIVENG
+457 IDLSQIELASAGSSYTYGYVYNATAEITDQEN
-467 KLVGISYVE
+467 
-476 DNVAKQ
+476 
-482 VKAGNNQMFVKVG
+482 
-495 QEYRLID
+495 
-502 YSDIINR
+502 
-509 FARENISRIS
+509 
-519 SDFAYTG
+519 
-526 SISFEGEDL
+526 L
-535 DFFKICMPLA
+535 DFFNICMPLA
-545 VVAGKIDAGTKLSF
+545 AAAGKIDAGTKLSF
-559 VTVQGSGSTNSIFGS
+559 VTVQGRGGTNSLFGS

-586 NNQLYGLGFVFDDT
+586 NNQLYNLGFVFDDART
-600 TNPSQ
+600 SYTS
-605 TPLERIADA
+605 TIDVIKDA
-614 ISREQF
+614 INREQF
-620 TVLDGRREEIMPK
+620 RTTGGLAEEIMSE
-633 SDIVL
+633 SDIML

-643 ITEYSIPTQKT
+643 ITEYSIPAQ
-654 EKAN
+654 EKENAN